1 MKVERTKYT
10 AHYENG
16 IVIAQWVSVEMLL
29 DGESPLDAL
38 DRSKELV
45 DQWYKS
51 NNIPVES
58 NSMPPGPSP
67 IISVERTSEDIRIAD
82 LIRSMY
88 ACTRL
93 DGDDGLFSFHT
104 LASTNVE
111 TKAVYD
117 VVKNKLVAKE
127 SNDLLVATK
136 AHVEELNRNKKLNK

>member
-16 IVIAQWVSVEMLL
+16 IVVAQWISVEMA
-29 DGESPLDAL
+29 LDANLGENVFSVL
-38 DRSKELV
+38 DRSKEIV
-45 DQWYKS
+45 EQWYKS

-136 AHVEELNRNKKLNK
+136 AHVE

>member
-16 IVIAQWVSVEMLL
+16 IVVAQWISVEMLL

-38 DRSKELV
+38 DRSKELI

-51 NNIPVES
+51 NNSVSPYGTS
-58 NSMPPGPSP
+58 QPTGPPAV
-67 IISVERTSEDIRIAD
+67 ISVERTSEDVRIAA

-88 ACTRL
+88 ACVRL
-93 DGDDGLFSFHT
+93 DGDDGLFSFYT
-104 LASTNVE
+104 LASANVE

-117 VVKNKLVAKE
+117 VVKNKLVSKE
-127 SNDLLVATK
+127 SNELLAATN
-136 AHVEELNRNKKLNK
+136 AHVEAANKKRNK